1 MLVDRVETLEFRL
14 RVPVKPDLDSAARLA
29 LLDEG
34 TLTDMPSDMAQSLLS
49 RDDMGTLFVFRVM
62 LQDTGI
68 FITDDWVVRIVG
80 RRILDCVYALCALIS
95 LIIVVLDTPVSVD
108 LITLRNKSENAL
120 HRLLFR
126 RSLIAKAKGS
136 LGWIMVT
143 LLTAAISGVIGAT
156 FFGG

>member
-1 MLVDRVETLEFRL
+1 
-14 RVPVKPDLDSAARLA
+14 
-29 LLDEG
+29 
-34 TLTDMPSDMAQSLLS
+34 
-49 RDDMGTLFVFRVM
+49 MGTLFVFRVM

-143 LLTAAISGVIGAT
+143 LLTAAISGVIGAWIGAT

>member
-1 MLVDRVETLEFRL
+1 METLEFRL
-14 RVPVKPDLDSAARLA
+14 KVPAKPDLDSAARLA

-34 TLTDMPSDMAQSLLS
+34 TLTDMPSDMAQGLLS
-49 RDDMGTLFVFRVM
+49 RDDMGSLFVFRVM

-80 RRILDCVYALCALIS
+80 HRTLDCVYALCALLS
-95 LIIVVLDTPVSVD
+95 LINVALGTPVSVG
-108 LITLRNKSENAL
+108 LITLRNKSENPL

-126 RSLIAKAKGS
+126 QSLIAKAKGS
-136 LGWIMVT
+136 PGRIVAKLA
-143 LLTAAISGVIGAT
+143 TAAISGVIGAWIGAT